1 MSSLNATPAGERV
14 HIGLFGKRNAGKSSL
29 INALTGQKLAVVAD
43 VPGTT
48 TDPVLKAMELL
59 PLGPVLMM
67 DTAGIDDSGELG
79 QLRVQKSLQVLNKTD
94 IAILV
99 IDSTAG
105 ITDEDLKMLQRIQD
119 KELSCVVVFTK
130 ADVAEKNKAN
140 VSETTASK
148 QFKPNETQEK
158 AAREAKQN
166 TMQDR
171 SALEAEQNAMQGNAA
186 PDAKINAIPSSIPLI
201 SVSSTT
207 GKNIKELKE
216 LLAHLVPQKKA
227 PFPICADLLKP
238 EDQVL
243 LVTPIDSA
251 APKGRLILPQQQ
263 TIRDIIDS
271 DAVAVITKENHV
283 GSALKNMKRP
293 PAMVITDSQAFGK
306 VNQAVPQEI
315 KLTSFSILMARH
327 KGNLEQAVLGVAA
340 LKQLQDGDRILISEG
355 CTHHRQ
361 CGDIGTEKLPKWI
374 QDFTG
379 KHFNFSWTSGTE
391 FPTDLSLY
399 KLIIHC
405 GGCMLNEREMQYR
418 YRCAADTSSKSRPDD
433 PVFHLQVWNTAE
445 LAGVVCNES
454 DVPCK
459 SLSSKLDVIRADGR
473 PLLLKVTA
481 YPSGNH
487 RVINGKRDDVER
499 RQEKRQ
505 LLSVLFSPVALFRT
519 VFKFKNGDG
528 RNQERRRI
536 QGKQLFCQVRVNVF
550 HKIDADI
557 GIQ

>member
-14 HIGLFGKRNAGKSSL
+14 HIGLFGRRNAGKSSL

-67 DTAGIDDSGELG
+67 DTAGIDDTGELG
-79 QLRVQKSLQVLNKTD
+79 RLRVQKSLQVLNKTD

-99 IDSTAG
+99 IDSATG
-105 ITDEDLKMLQRIQD
+105 ITEEDRKMLQRIQD

-130 ADVAEKNKAN
+130 ADVVNQSVAN
-140 VSETTASK
+140 D
-148 QFKPNETQEK
+148 F
-158 AAREAKQN
+158 
-166 TMQDR
+166 
-171 SALEAEQNAMQGNAA
+171 
-186 PDAKINAIPSSIPLI
+186 PSSIPQI

-207 GKNIKELKE
+207 GKNIRELKE

-227 PFPICADLLKP
+227 PFPICADLIKSQ
-238 EDQVL
+238 DTVL

-263 TIRDIIDS
+263 TIRDIIDRG
-271 DAVAVITKENHV
+271 AAAVITQENNV
-283 GSALKNMKRP
+283 RNALDNMKKP

-306 VNQAVPQEI
+306 VNQAVPEEI
-315 KLTSFSILMARH
+315 NLTSFSILMARH

-340 LKQLQDGDRILISEG
+340 LKHLQDGDQVLISEG

-379 KHFNFSWTSGTE
+379 KQFRFSWTSGTE

-418 YRCAADTSSKSRPDD
+418 YRCA
-433 PVFHLQVWNTAE
+433 
-445 LAGVVCNES
+445 S
-454 DVPCK
+454 DQNIPMTNYGLCIAYTHGILK
-459 SLSSKLDVIRADGR
+459 RSLSVFPDLAEKL
-473 PLLLKVTA
+473 
-481 YPSGNH
+481 
-487 RVINGKRDDVER
+487 
-499 RQEKRQ
+499 
-505 LLSVLFSPVALFRT
+505 
-519 VFKFKNGDG
+519 
-528 RNQERRRI
+528 
-536 QGKQLFCQVRVNVF
+536 
-550 HKIDADI
+550 
-557 GIQ
+557 

>member
-43 VPGTT
+43 IPGTT

-67 DTAGIDDSGELG
+67 DTAGIDDTGELG

-105 ITDEDLKMLQRIQD
+105 ITEEDRKMLQRIRD

-130 ADVAEKNKAN
+130 ADMDHADESGITRQN
-140 VSETTASK
+140 V
-148 QFKPNETQEK
+148 F
-158 AAREAKQN
+158 
-166 TMQDR
+166 
-171 SALEAEQNAMQGNAA
+171 
-186 PDAKINAIPSSIPLI
+186 PSSIPQI

-207 GKNIKELKE
+207 GKNIRELKE

-227 PFPICADLLKP
+227 PFPICADLIQP
-238 EDQVL
+238 EDNVL

-263 TIRDIIDS
+263 TIRDIIDRG
-271 DAVAVITKENHV
+271 AAAIITQENNV
-283 GSALKNMKRP
+283 SNALKNMKRP
-293 PAMVITDSQAFGK
+293 PAMIITDSQAFGK
-306 VNQAVPQEI
+306 VNQAVPEEI
-315 KLTSFSILMARH
+315 NLTSFSILMARH
-327 KGNLEQAVLGVAA
+327 KGNLEQAVLGVAS
-340 LKQLQDGDRILISEG
+340 LNQLQDGDCVLISEG

-379 KHFNFSWTSGTE
+379 KQFRFSWTSGTE

-418 YRCAADTSSKSRPDD
+418 YRCAAD
-433 PVFHLQVWNTAE
+433 QN
-445 LAGVVCNES
+445 
-454 DVPCK
+454 VPMTNYGLCIAYTHGILK
-459 SLSSKLDVIRADGR
+459 RSLSVFPDLAEKL
-473 PLLLKVTA
+473 
-481 YPSGNH
+481 
-487 RVINGKRDDVER
+487 
-499 RQEKRQ
+499 
-505 LLSVLFSPVALFRT
+505 
-519 VFKFKNGDG
+519 
-528 RNQERRRI
+528 
-536 QGKQLFCQVRVNVF
+536 
-550 HKIDADI
+550 
-557 GIQ
+557 

>member
-29 INALTGQKLAVVAD
+29 INALTGQKLAVVAE

-67 DTAGIDDSGELG
+67 DTAGIDDTGELG

-94 IAILV
+94 IAVLV

-105 ITDEDLKMLQRIQD
+105 ITEEDLKLLQRIRD

-130 ADVAEKNKAN
+130 ADVAE
-140 VSETTASK
+140 
-148 QFKPNETQEK
+148 
-158 AAREAKQN
+158 QN
-166 TMQDR
+166 A
-171 SALEAEQNAMQGNAA
+171 ALEAMH
-186 PDAKINAIPSSIPLI
+186 KRIPSSIPRI

-207 GKNIKELKE
+207 GKNIRELKE

-227 PFPICADLLKP
+227 PFPICADLIEQ
-238 EDQVL
+238 EDHVL

-263 TIRDIIDS
+263 TIRDIIDRG
-271 DAVAVITKENHV
+271 AVAVITKENNV
-283 GSALKNMKRP
+283 GSSLENMKKP
-293 PAMVITDSQAFGK
+293 PVMVITDSQAFGK

-327 KGNLEQAVLGVAA
+327 KGNLV
-340 LKQLQDGDRILISEG
+340 LISEG

-374 QDFTG
+374 RDFTG
-379 KHFNFSWTSGTE
+379 RQFNFSWTSGTE
-391 FPTDLSLY
+391 FPADLSPYRLV
-399 KLIIHC
+399 IHC

-418 YRCAADTSSKSRPDD
+418 YRCAAD
-433 PVFHLQVWNTAE
+433 QN
-445 LAGVVCNES
+445 
-454 DVPCK
+454 VPMTNYGLCIAYVHGILK
-459 SLSSKLDVIRADGR
+459 RSLSVFPDLAE
-473 PLLLKVTA
+473 KV
-481 YPSGNH
+481 
-487 RVINGKRDDVER
+487 
-499 RQEKRQ
+499 
-505 LLSVLFSPVALFRT
+505 
-519 VFKFKNGDG
+519 
-528 RNQERRRI
+528 
-536 QGKQLFCQVRVNVF
+536 
-550 HKIDADI
+550 
-557 GIQ
+557 

>member
-29 INALTGQKLAVVAD
+29 INALTGQKLAVVAE

-67 DTAGIDDSGELG
+67 DTAGIDDTGELG

-94 IAILV
+94 IAVLV

-105 ITDEDLKMLQRIQD
+105 ITEEDLKLLQRIRD

-130 ADVAEKNKAN
+130 ADVAE
-140 VSETTASK
+140 
-148 QFKPNETQEK
+148 
-158 AAREAKQN
+158 QN
-166 TMQDR
+166 A
-171 SALEAEQNAMQGNAA
+171 ALEAMH
-186 PDAKINAIPSSIPLI
+186 KRIPSSIPRI

-207 GKNIKELKE
+207 GKNIRELKE

-227 PFPICADLLKP
+227 PFPICADLIEQ

-263 TIRDIIDS
+263 TIRDIIDRG
-271 DAVAVITKENHV
+271 AVAVITKENNV
-283 GSALKNMKRP
+283 GSSLENMKKP
-293 PAMVITDSQAFGK
+293 PVMVITDSQAFGK

-327 KGNLEQAVLGVAA
+327 KGNLAQAVLGVAA
-340 LKQLQDGDRILISEG
+340 LKQLQDGDSVLISEG

-374 QDFTG
+374 RDFTG
-379 KHFNFSWTSGTE
+379 RQFNFSWTSGTE
-391 FPTDLSLY
+391 FPADLSPYRLV
-399 KLIIHC
+399 IHC

-418 YRCAADTSSKSRPDD
+418 YRCAAD
-433 PVFHLQVWNTAE
+433 QN
-445 LAGVVCNES
+445 
-454 DVPCK
+454 VPMTNYGLCIAYIHGILK
-459 SLSSKLDVIRADGR
+459 RSLSVFPDLAE
-473 PLLLKVTA
+473 KV
-481 YPSGNH
+481 
-487 RVINGKRDDVER
+487 
-499 RQEKRQ
+499 
-505 LLSVLFSPVALFRT
+505 
-519 VFKFKNGDG
+519 
-528 RNQERRRI
+528 
-536 QGKQLFCQVRVNVF
+536 
-550 HKIDADI
+550 
-557 GIQ
+557 

>member
-43 VPGTT
+43 IPGTT

-67 DTAGIDDSGELG
+67 DTAGIDDTGELG

-99 IDSTAG
+99 IDSVAD
-105 ITDEDLKMLQRIQD
+105 ITEEDLKLLQRIQD

-130 ADVAEKNKAN
+130 ADVAEKNA
-140 VSETTASK
+140 
-148 QFKPNETQEK
+148 
-158 AAREAKQN
+158 
-166 TMQDR
+166 MQDNTVP
-171 SALEAEQNAMQGNAA
+171 ET
-186 PDAKINAIPSSIPLI
+186 KHNAIPSSIPQI

-207 GKNIKELKE
+207 GKHIKELKD

-227 PFPICADLLKP
+227 PFPICADLLQP

-263 TIRDIIDS
+263 TIRDIIDR
-271 DAVAVITKENHV
+271 DAVAIITKENNV
-283 GSALKNMKRP
+283 GSALKNMKKP
-293 PAMVITDSQAFGK
+293 PVMVITDSQAFGK

-340 LKQLQDGDRILISEG
+340 LKQLQDGDHILISEG

-379 KHFNFSWTSGTE
+379 KQFSFSWTSGTE

-405 GGCMLNEREMQYR
+405 GGCILNEREMQYR
-418 YRCAADTSSKSRPDD
+418 YRCAAD
-433 PVFHLQVWNTAE
+433 QN
-445 LAGVVCNES
+445 
-454 DVPCK
+454 VPMTNYGLCIAYTHGILK
-459 SLSSKLDVIRADGR
+459 RSLSVFPDLAE
-473 PLLLKVTA
+473 KV
-481 YPSGNH
+481 
-487 RVINGKRDDVER
+487 
-499 RQEKRQ
+499 
-505 LLSVLFSPVALFRT
+505 
-519 VFKFKNGDG
+519 
-528 RNQERRRI
+528 
-536 QGKQLFCQVRVNVF
+536 
-550 HKIDADI
+550 
-557 GIQ
+557 

>member
-29 INALTGQKLAVVAD
+29 INALTGQKLAVVAE

-67 DTAGIDDSGELG
+67 DTAGIDDTGELG

-99 IDSTAG
+99 IDSVAD
-105 ITDEDLKMLQRIQD
+105 ITEEDLKLLQRIQD

-130 ADVAEKNKAN
+130 ADVAEKNA
-140 VSETTASK
+140 
-148 QFKPNETQEK
+148 
-158 AAREAKQN
+158 
-166 TMQDR
+166 MQDNTVP
-171 SALEAEQNAMQGNAA
+171 ET
-186 PDAKINAIPSSIPLI
+186 KHNAIPSSIPQI

-207 GKNIKELKE
+207 GKHIKELKD

-227 PFPICADLLKP
+227 PFPICADLLQP

-263 TIRDIIDS
+263 TIRDIIDR
-271 DAVAVITKENHV
+271 DAVAIITKENNV
-283 GSALKNMKRP
+283 GSALKNMKKP
-293 PAMVITDSQAFGK
+293 PVMVITDSQAFGK

-340 LKQLQDGDRILISEG
+340 LKQLQDGDSVLISEG

-374 QDFTG
+374 RDFTG
-379 KHFNFSWTSGTE
+379 RQFNFSWTSGTE
-391 FPTDLSLY
+391 FPADLSPY
-399 KLIIHC
+399 RLIIHC
-405 GGCMLNEREMQYR
+405 GVCMLNEREMQYR
-418 YRCAADTSSKSRPDD
+418 YRCAAD
-433 PVFHLQVWNTAE
+433 QN
-445 LAGVVCNES
+445 
-454 DVPCK
+454 VPMTNYGLCIAYVHGILK
-459 SLSSKLDVIRADGR
+459 RSLSVFPDLAE
-473 PLLLKVTA
+473 KV
-481 YPSGNH
+481 
-487 RVINGKRDDVER
+487 
-499 RQEKRQ
+499 
-505 LLSVLFSPVALFRT
+505 
-519 VFKFKNGDG
+519 
-528 RNQERRRI
+528 
-536 QGKQLFCQVRVNVF
+536 
-550 HKIDADI
+550 
-557 GIQ
+557 

>member
-105 ITDEDLKMLQRIQD
+105 ITDEDLKMLKRIQD

-130 ADVAEKNKAN
+130 ADVAEKNA
-140 VSETTASK
+140 T
-148 QFKPNETQEK
+148 
-158 AAREAKQN
+158 
-166 TMQDR
+166 
-171 SALEAEQNAMQGNAA
+171 QGNAA
-186 PDAKINAIPSSIPLI
+186 PDTKHNAIPSSIPQI

-283 GSALKNMKRP
+283 GSALKNTKRP

-418 YRCAADTSSKSRPDD
+418 YRCAAD
-433 PVFHLQVWNTAE
+433 QN
-445 LAGVVCNES
+445 
-454 DVPCK
+454 VPMTNYGLCIAYTHGILK
-459 SLSSKLDVIRADGR
+459 RSLSVFPDLAEKL
-473 PLLLKVTA
+473 
-481 YPSGNH
+481 
-487 RVINGKRDDVER
+487 
-499 RQEKRQ
+499 
-505 LLSVLFSPVALFRT
+505 
-519 VFKFKNGDG
+519 
-528 RNQERRRI
+528 
-536 QGKQLFCQVRVNVF
+536 
-550 HKIDADI
+550 
-557 GIQ
+557 